1 MGCQI
6 NRMYYFTL
14 IYFLIINFILG
25 QHEVQI
31 NNLIIKDGI
40 YYQPLD
46 TKPYTG
52 RIIDINNDGNIILE
66 TNCNRGEINGPWI
79 SWYDNGEKEYEGY
92 YKNGYRDGLWKGWH
106 DSGQLWKE
114 GFYFYDK
121 KEGTWIYWYLNGNKQ
136 ELKTYRNGKL
146 NGPIKKWYSNGQQKM
161 EGLYKEISEYGISS
175 KYGKWVYYLN
185 ESGAPRISKY
195 YANN

>member
-185 ESGAPRISKY
+185 ESGATRISRY

>member
-185 ESGAPRISKY
+185 ESGTTRISKY

>member
-1 MGCQI
+1 
-6 NRMYYFTL
+6 MYCFTL
-14 IYFLIINFILG
+14 IYLLVINIIFG
-25 QHEVQI
+25 QDEVQI
-31 NNLIIKDGI
+31 NNLIIKDDI

-66 TNCNRGEINGPWI
+66 TNCNRGKINGPWI
-79 SWYDNGEKEYEGY
+79 TWYDNGEKKYEGH
-92 YKNGYRDGLWKGWH
+92 YKNGYKDGLWKGWH
-106 DSGQLWKE
+106 DSGKLWKE

-161 EGLYKEISEYGISS
+161 EGFYKEISEYGISS
-175 KYGKWVYYLN
+175 KYGKWVFYLN
-185 ESGAPRISKY
+185 KSGTARISKY
-195 YANN
+195 YASN

>member
-6 NRMYYFTL
+6 NHMYYFTL
-14 IYFLIINFILG
+14 IYFLIISFILG

-46 TKPYTG
+46 AKPYTG

-66 TNCNRGEINGPWI
+66 TNCYRGEINGPWI
-79 SWYDNGEKEYEGY
+79 AWYDNGEKKYEGY

-161 EGLYKEISEYGISS
+161 EGLYKEINEYGISS

-185 ESGAPRISKY
+185 ESGTARISKY

>member
-161 EGLYKEISEYGISS
+161 EGLYKEINEYGISS

-185 ESGAPRISKY
+185 ESGTTRISKY

>member
-1 MGCQI
+1 MHH
-6 NRMYYFTL
+6 FLL
-14 IYFLIINFILG
+14 IYLFIIKIILG
-25 QHEVQI
+25 QHEVDI
-31 NNLIIKDGI
+31 NNLLIKDGI

-46 TKPYTG
+46 AKPYTG
-52 RIIDINNDGNIILE
+52 RIIDLNEDGNIILE
-66 TNCNRGEINGPWI
+66 TNCNRGKINGSWME
-79 SWYDNGEKEYEGY
+79 WYDNGEKKYEGY
-92 YKNGYRDGLWKGWH
+92 YENGYRNGLWKGWH

-121 KEGTWIYWYLNGNKQ
+121 KEGTWIYWYLNGKKQ

-161 EGLYKEISEYGISS
+161 EGLYKELSEYGISS

-185 ESGAPRISKY
+185 ESGTARIAKY
-195 YANN
+195 YANY

>member
-1 MGCQI
+1 MGRAI
-6 NRMYYFTL
+6 NRMQYCAL
-14 IYFLIINFILG
+14 IYFLIINFIFG
-25 QHEVQI
+25 QEEVQM
-31 NNLIIKDGI
+31 NNLIIKDGV
-40 YYQPLD
+40 YYGPLE

-52 RIIDINNDGNIILE
+52 RIIEINNDGDIILE
-66 TNCNRGEINGPWI
+66 TNCNRGIINGSWI
-79 SWYDNGEKEYEGY
+79 AWYDNGEKKYEGY
-92 YKNGYRDGLWKGWH
+92 YKNGYRNGLWKAWH

-136 ELKTYRNGKL
+136 ELKTYQNGKL

-185 ESGAPRISKY
+185 KSGTSRISKY

>member
-14 IYFLIINFILG
+14 IYFLIISFILG
-25 QHEVQI
+25 QYEVQI

-46 TKPYTG
+46 IKPYTG